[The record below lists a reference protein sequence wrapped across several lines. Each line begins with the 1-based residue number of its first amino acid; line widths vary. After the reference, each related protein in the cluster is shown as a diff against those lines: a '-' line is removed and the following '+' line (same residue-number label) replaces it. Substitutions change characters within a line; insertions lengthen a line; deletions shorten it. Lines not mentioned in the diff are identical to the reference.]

1 MLRSSS
7 GTRYLSRALRAVLHN
22 KKSFTTKSFGR
33 HSSAVTTC
41 TSQRLYKTVS
51 NGNNQSVN
59 RLFLANYLK
68 NTPINHVRF
77 YSLPPYTQIELPAL
91 SPTMEMGTIASWV
104 IKEGEKFEPGDL
116 LAEIETDKATVGFE
130 AQDDG
135 YIAKILMPEGSK
147 DVTLGTPIAIA
158 VENEEDIAAFKDFT
172 PGKVYSLLSLQSM
185 IELGNR
191 EKTVMLRTVICGKAV
206 LQSRYNKL

>member
-1 MLRSSS
+1 
-7 GTRYLSRALRAVLHN
+7 
-22 KKSFTTKSFGR
+22 
-33 HSSAVTTC
+33 
-41 TSQRLYKTVS
+41 
-51 NGNNQSVN
+51 
-59 RLFLANYLK
+59 
-68 NTPINHVRF
+68 
-77 YSLPPYTQIELPAL
+77 
-91 SPTMEMGTIASWV
+91 MEMGTIASWV